1 MNKDAELLAEAYQKV
16 LEEAKHCKA
25 AMEGC
30 DCDDCKECEENQ
42 TVDEAKHAKPDYIDI
57 DKDGNKK
64 ESMKK
69 AAADKKSGKDD
80 NADKKGKL
88 TQAENRERFKKMVAG
103 KKKSMHKENAEM
115 GQAYETIL
123 EFKQINKKFARRYNK
138 VTAAMLKAQP
148 GSEEYGALKTER
160 EDLVAI
166 LRDHDQTPK
175 DLEAFLVKKERSNPL
190 PDVQDPQSANQYRD
204 NSYSDTADIPSAENE
219 YEADMHAPQSEVA
232 QMPPD
237 APTPQELRAA
247 QASTSQYVTR
257 NA

>member
-42 TVDEAKHAKPDYIDI
+42 TVDEAKHAKPDYIDV
-57 DKDGNKK
+57 DEDGDKK

-175 DLEAFLVKKERSNPL
+175 DLEAFLVKKEKNNPL
-190 PDVQDPQSANQYRD
+190 PDVQDPQTANQYRD
-204 NSYSDTADIPSAENE
+204 SSYSDTADIPSAENE

-237 APTPQELRAA
+237 APAPQEVRAA

>member
-1 MNKDAELLAEAYQKV
+1 MNKDAELLAEAYQKM

-25 AMEGC
+25 AIDGC
-30 DCDDCKECEENQ
+30 DCDKCEECEENQ
-42 TVDEAKHAKPDYIDI
+42 TVSEAKKSKKPDA
-57 DKDGNKK
+57 DGDGVPDW
-64 ESMKK
+64 
-69 AAADKKSGKDD
+69 ADKKSGKDD
-80 NADKKGKL
+80 NADEDKKGKL

-175 DLEAFLVKKERSNPL
+175 DLEAFLVKKEISNPL
-190 PDVQDPQSANQYRD
+190 PDVQDPQTANQYKD
-204 NSYSDTADIPSAENE
+204 SSYSDTADISSSEND
-219 YEADMHAPQSEVA
+219 YEADMHASQSEVA

-237 APTPQELRAA
+237 APSPQELRAVA
-247 QASTSQYVTR
+247 PQASTSQYVTR

>member
-1 MNKDAELLAEAYQKV
+1 MNKDANLIAEAYQRV
-16 LEEAKHCKA
+16 LEAKKS
-25 AMEGC
+25 
-30 DCDDCKECEENQ
+30 K
-42 TVDEAKHAKPDYIDI
+42 KP
-57 DKDGNKK
+57 
-64 ESMKK
+64 MKNGVPDWV
-69 AAADKKSGKDD
+69 DKKHGKDD
-80 NADKKGKL
+80 HDDEDKKGKL

-103 KKKSMHKENAEM
+103 KNKKKSMHKENAEM

-175 DLEAFLVKKERSNPL
+175 DLEAFLVKKETSNPL
-190 PDVQDPQSANQYRD
+190 PDIQDPQSMNQYKD
-204 NSYSDTADIPSAENE
+204 TSYSDTADINSTDNE
-219 YEADMHAPQSEVA
+219 HEADMHATQSEVS

-237 APTPQELRAA
+237 APTAQEVRAVV
-247 QASTSQYVTR
+247 QAP
-257 NA
+257 AA

>member
-1 MNKDAELLAEAYQKV
+1 MNKDAKLLAEAYQKV

-42 TVDEAKHAKPDYIDI
+42 TVSEAKKSKRPDADGDRVPDY
-57 DKDGNKK
+57 
-64 ESMKK
+64 
-69 AAADKKSGKDD
+69 ADKKPGEDD
-80 NADKKGKL
+80 NADNANKKGKL

-148 GSEEYGALKTER
+148 GSEEYGALKSER

-166 LRDHDQTPK
+166 LRDHDQSPK
-175 DLEAFLVKKERSNPL
+175 DLEAFLVKKEKNNPL
-190 PDVQDPQSANQYRD
+190 PDVQDPQTANQYKD
-204 NSYSDTADIPSAENE
+204 SSYSDTADITSAENE

-237 APTPQELRAA
+237 APAPQEVRAA

>member
-25 AMEGC
+25 AIDGC

-42 TVDEAKHAKPDYIDI
+42 TVSEAKKSKKPDA
-57 DKDGNKK
+57 DGDGVPDW
-64 ESMKK
+64 
-69 AAADKKSGKDD
+69 ADKKSGKDD
-80 NADKKGKL
+80 KNKKGKL

-148 GSEEYGALKTER
+148 GSEEYGALKSER

-166 LRDHDQTPK
+166 LRDHDQSPK
-175 DLEAFLVKKERSNPL
+175 DLEAFLVKKEKNNPL

-237 APTPQELRAA
+237 APAPQEVRAA

>member
-25 AMEGC
+25 AMDGC

-42 TVDEAKHAKPDYIDI
+42 TVSEAKKSKKPDADGDGVPDWADKKS
-57 DKDGNKK
+57 DKDGN
-64 ESMKK
+64 
-69 AAADKKSGKDD
+69 AG
-80 NADKKGKL
+80 KKGKP
-88 TQAENRERFKKMVAG
+88 TQAENRERFKQMVAG

-123 EFKQINKKFARRYNK
+123 EFKHINKKFARRYNK

-148 GSEEYGALKTER
+148 GSEEYGALKSER

-166 LRDHDQTPK
+166 LKDHDQTPK
-175 DLEAFLVKKERSNPL
+175 DLEAFLVKKEKNNPL
-190 PDVQDPQSANQYRD
+190 PDVQDPQTANQYRD

-237 APTPQELRAA
+237 APAPQEVRAV